1 MSYVLSAS
9 PDLLRLRAG
18 LLARIREFF
27 AERGVLEVETP
38 ALSTAGISD
47 PAIESIGASMGGR
60 QHWLHTSP
68 EFAMKRLLAA
78 GVGDSYQICRVFRD
92 AELGRWHQPEFTLL
106 EWYRTGWDETAL
118 MDEVEQLIRHAV
130 GKSVAFGSLSSTPDP
145 FGSTS
150 VKPDRFES
158 ASGEPS
164 RFGRAPGG
172 PVRFASASRLTYARA
187 FERCLG
193 IDPHGDLTEL
203 PGCLE
208 NLGIDVPDGLDR
220 DALLDLALSE
230 AVVAGFDPDVL
241 TFIHDYPAS
250 QAALAAIKPQTP
262 PVAARFE
269 AFAGGIELANGFR
282 ELTDPAE
289 QRARFV
295 REIETRR
302 ARGQPV
308 APLDEP
314 FLAALEQGLPA
325 CAGVAVGID
334 RLVALAAG
342 LDDVAAAMS
351 FAHR

>member
-9 PDLLRLRAG
+9 PDVLRLRAG

-27 AERGVLEVETP
+27 AERGVLEVETL
-38 ALSTAGISD
+38 ALSSAGISD
-47 PAIESIGASMGGR
+47 PAIESVGASVGGR

-78 GVGDSYQICRVFRD
+78 GIGDSYQICRVFRD
-92 AELGRWHQPEFTLL
+92 GELGRWHQPEFTLL
-106 EWYRTGWDETAL
+106 EWYRVGWDETAL
-118 MDEVEQLIRHAV
+118 MDEVEQLIRRAV
-130 GKSVAFGSLSSTPDP
+130 GDSVRFGS
-145 FGSTS
+145 
-150 VKPDRFES
+150 
-158 ASGEPS
+158 
-164 RFGRAPGG
+164 AP
-172 PVRFASASRLTYARA
+172 RLTYARA

-193 IDPHGDLTEL
+193 IDPHGGLTEL
-203 PGCLE
+203 PGRLE
-208 NLGIDVPDGLDR
+208 SLGIDVPDGLDR

-230 AVVAGFDPDVL
+230 AVVAGFDPDAL

-269 AFAGGIELANGFR
+269 AFARGIELANGFR
-282 ELTDPAE
+282 ELTDAAE

-308 APLDEP
+308 APLDED

-325 CAGVAVGID
+325 CSGVAVGVD

-342 LDDVAAAMS
+342 LDNVAAAMS